1 MWFKGISTMLGHP
14 CVPPKLVS
22 DPWNQ
27 FMSEDLGLSTVALQK
42 PCKYRH
48 TFKNFEDFILIKYY
62 ESRGKLPAMFLLGL
76 RRRNQAWRKIG
87 EPWYKL
93 RLE

>member
-22 DPWNQ
+22 DPLDQ

-48 TFKNFEDFILIKYY
+48 TFKNLESWLLMIIVMYRIVMKSFE
-62 ESRGKLPAMFLLGL
+62 STNHL
-76 RRRNQAWRKIG
+76 RM
-87 EPWYKL
+87 
-93 RLE
+93 

>member
-1 MWFKGISTMLGHP
+1 MKSGYSADCKTRIKITIFTKDLKKRVRTPWST
-14 CVPPKLVS
+14 
-22 DPWNQ
+22 
-27 FMSEDLGLSTVALQK
+27 
-42 PCKYRH
+42 
-48 TFKNFEDFILIKYY
+48 KNARPFHVGKSPGYFEDFILIKYY

-76 RRRNQAWRKIG
+76 SRRNQAWRKIG